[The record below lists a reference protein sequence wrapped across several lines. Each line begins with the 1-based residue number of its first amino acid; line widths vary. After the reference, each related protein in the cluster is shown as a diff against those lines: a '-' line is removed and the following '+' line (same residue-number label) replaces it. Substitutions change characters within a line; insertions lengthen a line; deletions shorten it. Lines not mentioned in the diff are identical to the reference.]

1 MTRKDF
7 IATANIVSTIKD
19 KDLRNQIALD
29 FSLYF
34 KEQNSRFNTHKFLE
48 ACNKIK
54 D

>member
-7 IATANIVSTIKD
+7 VATAKIVSTIKD

-34 KEQNSRFNTHKFLE
+34 KEQNSRFNTQRFLE
-48 ACNKIK
+48 ACSNSK